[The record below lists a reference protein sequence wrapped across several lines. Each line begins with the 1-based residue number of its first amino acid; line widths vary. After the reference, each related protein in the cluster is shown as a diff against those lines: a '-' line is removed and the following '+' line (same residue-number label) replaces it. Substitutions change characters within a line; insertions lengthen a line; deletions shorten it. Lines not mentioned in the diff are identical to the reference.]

1 MELDD
6 RKTDQQLTSNMG
18 SVLTSPNDKTE
29 TGDSTPTSSTDASTK
44 TKESGSV
51 PDDPISST
59 SSEAPLVKVSEMSKN
74 EDPCL
79 SDDSDQDLLENISG
93 EKITE
98 DVEDLVHDLESLLE
112 KSTDSFNISNI
123 RSNRSSTS
131 DKAQIEAVDSR
142 IINDLGDYVKN
153 KEEPATPL
161 DEKALSQSEDASST
175 PTDEPDKA
183 ASQEIKIS
191 PIIPQD
197 TKDDIS
203 SMSEEVHGTVA
214 EPDSQQEDK
223 YNEVIVEEPNDEEK
237 VEEEKV
243 SESVEI
249 TEIQSDAQCG
259 EDITSDPVVEEP
271 QEIKEPTEINKSSIE
286 EAAEVQEVVSENLM
300 KIAEIKSSEMDDNK
314 EVDEKP
320 NEPTIIVAESSE
332 DAKIEQVY
340 ELVGESQN
348 DGANTKDTLES
359 ESVVQDI
366 DQDAS
371 KASSDSAPEECSSTE
386 IVENNVQEINEITE
400 VFQNE
405 QVSNVA
411 PSNASTLMEVDD
423 ESSSVAE
430 TSKTEVSDDQITKP
444 ELMESTELISD
455 AGTINEEVQE
465 VSENEVHKVL
475 MEVEESKES
484 VLTSSEINPVVQSI
498 DKIECEMNEVEQ
510 NREQNVTNVNND
522 VVQEE
527 EKDQEQISALEI
539 QENVTQEALNSEDKS
554 EELDE
559 TNIID
564 KESDLKAQD
573 VTNNVGDVLQE
584 STTVEEKTEM
594 STEEVGETPGD
605 LVTENSQEN
614 IVEDKELEKEIPKEI
629 SATDKE
635 LIKIG
640 DTKEISTHTPEE
652 INETFL
658 GTSENKIDASEETFK
673 EELPQLSDISH
684 ECSNSLGASE
694 QLVNTESNKNSE
706 TVIANDE
713 RDKQVEKETVAEES
727 LDQEIP
733 VYSKLETNSEYIES
747 VESTELSKPEPSKL
761 PANTLI
767 DNDSEIEDFPVLQL
781 SPPDD
786 LVTEFPDTAKLKE
799 EKFEEDIAVN
809 EEVQKSS
816 IPSETQE
823 ADVPKTV
830 LTEELI
836 DQKIAH
842 GIKTILET
850 TPPGTPLFKKE
861 DFIKELIS
869 KIFGD
874 DSPNDSLI
882 KQIHDKLQ
890 EQLHQMFPLQVEEL
904 DKKEVVSESEREQ
917 IAEELIEKEEVS
929 ESDNV
934 KVEEGLIQ
942 KETAVDPDPKDLLD
956 KESVPESD
964 VVPIAEDPP
973 MEEKS
978 QANIINTLVKDSN
991 ISHETLEHQEL
1002 PDETASVAPFA
1013 GESDKSIVVQ
1023 EAIRPKLIEEPCLR
1037 NQQAKSLFD
1046 TPNSSEANSPLVT
1059 ESIEAPET
1067 IDSQDVKIHKHLVA
1081 HVKEN
1086 DSNVLD
1092 NHTDESVFPASEVV
1106 SSQDLETQ
1114 QAVESL
1120 KNICDN
1126 EPQVES
1132 SGSFMDTTD
1141 MNNSFNEIPSASNQ
1155 EFDVSPDTSEVEKNS
1170 QDIDETQIL
1179 TRAANAAKLRQG
1191 KLHKSEPSL
1200 EKPLS
1205 ISVEETKEV
1214 KHYSPKLIIKPLK
1227 VPDEEISTTSN
1238 LELEPREPLK
1248 MTITKQSDKMHSIL
1262 KIYNPNES
1270 MDQEVD
1276 SPEQTVPKLIIK
1288 TKQDQQ
1294 SSPKMATRSSK
1305 AAYNSPT
1312 SSTQS
1317 RSSSPRVTAKAEAV
1331 SPFKITIKQPV
1342 KEESKQKHSPKLIIK
1357 PVVKTD
1363 DDMKEE
1369 KSPKLNIKPIRP
1381 PDEIEQV
1388 HSPKIRIKP
1397 IPKPEDVSE
1406 GPHTPRLNIK
1416 PVKRQDNEKQTEET
1430 PQKSS
1435 PKVTIKP
1442 VVKPPEADVPKNDDE
1457 EVKERIVLKI
1467 NKGNLTTPSKESRK
1481 REHSEEKSEK
1491 LKKIKLK
1498 FSKEGTPHIVQQ
1510 VSDESGKRS
1519 SDEFEGES
1527 PDKAKKLKADEAKES
1542 ESNVATPVMRVV
1554 EQNVEVK
1561 HETVVPATS
1570 ESVPADMATPKS
1582 AQVTPTPRK
1591 RGRPR
1596 KQPIEPTPE
1605 PPAETATPPSDV
1617 EALAKLAETPQPAA
1631 TETGRPKRSCR
1642 GVSVCDT
1649 LGIKPRKP
1657 RGGKARGAARG
1668 QGQSR
1673 ATPMKPAKET
1683 KLSKA
1688 RLKLLEKSAKEALE
1702 AQGQSNVAESAVAG
1716 DSSKQEQSETV
1727 RKTDDCIGPLSEF
1740 SGNPV
1745 PSVADP
1751 VCIDLTA
1758 EDTSSN
1764 EVTSTQLTEVGR
1776 GTSTETP
1783 VTNLEEKLPHLEIS
1797 GAANLDGA
1805 STSNTLPE
1813 IAMFEEE
1820 TRMSAEANS
1829 RAQTPAKQVMV
1840 STPME
1845 VEESQSSIQ
1854 STATVESGKTPAS
1867 KANKGSR
1874 LEVHHDP
1881 DQNIISADQLAEY
1894 HWNGNGPFML
1904 QEQVAQF
1911 LGIKSFKRKYPNI
1924 QRRFVDMQERDFIR
1938 ESALASEAMCDLGLT
1953 AVHSA
1958 DILDIMYSDFQEK
1971 YEEYCKHQR
1980 DRQTKELINKQRAL
1994 SLAAT
1999 QEKNKLDI
2007 TEQAISS
2014 AASWNANFN
2023 KMRKEQRKAS
2033 MDLQTL
2039 TVHYPKGKIKQINK
2053 GKIGNYP
2060 VSLVPGQFTDF
2071 YQEYTPTEIN
2081 NLPINTMCYD
2091 PINYNDSDESE
2102 SSGSESESESS
2113 DTDSS
2118 SSESCSGDDDCKM
2131 CVKSQYH
2138 QTVKKAA
2145 ATSTK

>member
-1 MELDD
+1 MLYSE
-6 RKTDQQLTSNMG
+6 QIFSNYRF
-18 SVLTSPNDKTE
+18 S
-29 TGDSTPTSSTDASTK
+29 
-44 TKESGSV
+44 SV

-153 KEEPATPL
+153 KEEPATPLGGKIVTIKHTLCPKVADCNSSVL

-271 QEIKEPTEINKSSIE
+271 QEIKEPTEINKSSTE

-320 NEPTIIVAESSE
+320 NEPTIVVAESSE
-332 DAKIEQVY
+332 DAKIEQVC

-386 IVENNVQEINEITE
+386 IVENNEQEINEITE

-411 PSNASTLMEVDD
+411 PSNTSTLMEVDD

-498 DKIECEMNEVEQ
+498 DKVECEMNEVEQ
-510 NREQNVTNVNND
+510 NREQNVTDVNND
-522 VVQEE
+522 VIQEE
-527 EKDQEQISALEI
+527 EKDQEQISAPEI

-584 STTVEEKTEM
+584 STTVEEKTKM
-594 STEEVGETPGD
+594 SIEEVGETPGD

-629 SATDKE
+629 SATDKK

-706 TVIANDE
+706 TVIANDK

-727 LDQEIP
+727 LGQEIP

-767 DNDSEIEDFPVLQL
+767 DNDSEVEDFPVLQL

-786 LVTEFPDTAKLKE
+786 LVTEFSDTAKLKE

-836 DQKIAH
+836 DQKIAQ
-842 GIKTILET
+842 GIKTVLET
-850 TPPGTPLFKKE
+850 TPPGTPLLKKE

-874 DSPNDSLI
+874 YAPNDLLI

-890 EQLHQMFPLQVEEL
+890 EQLQQMFPQQILPLQMEEL
-904 DKKEVVSESEREQ
+904 DKKEVVSESEGEP

-978 QANIINTLVKDSN
+978 QANIINTLVNDSN

-1002 PDETASVAPFA
+1002 PDETASVALFA
-1013 GESDKSIVVQ
+1013 EESDKSIVVQ
-1023 EAIRPKLIEEPCLR
+1023 ETIRPKLIEEPCLR
-1037 NQQAKSLFD
+1037 NQQTKSLFD

-1059 ESIEAPET
+1059 ESIETPET
-1067 IDSQDVKIHKHLVA
+1067 IDSQDVKIHKQLVA

-1141 MNNSFNEIPSASNQ
+1141 TNNSFNEIPSASNQ

-1238 LELEPREPLK
+1238 LESEPREPLK

-1363 DDMKEE
+1363 DEMKEE

-1527 PDKAKKLKADEAKES
+1527 PDKAKKLKADETKES

-1570 ESVPADMATPKS
+1570 ESVPAGLFFFCLFFS
-1582 AQVTPTPRK
+1582 NIFFSFRH
-1591 RGRPR
+1591 
-1596 KQPIEPTPE
+1596 
-1605 PPAETATPPSDV
+1605 
-1617 EALAKLAETPQPAA
+1617 
-1631 TETGRPKRSCR
+1631 
-1642 GVSVCDT
+1642 
-1649 LGIKPRKP
+1649 IKF
-1657 RGGKARGAARG
+1657 
-1668 QGQSR
+1668 
-1673 ATPMKPAKET
+1673 
-1683 KLSKA
+1683 
-1688 RLKLLEKSAKEALE
+1688 KLLRS
-1702 AQGQSNVAESAVAG
+1702 
-1716 DSSKQEQSETV
+1716 
-1727 RKTDDCIGPLSEF
+1727 
-1740 SGNPV
+1740 
-1745 PSVADP
+1745 
-1751 VCIDLTA
+1751 
-1758 EDTSSN
+1758 
-1764 EVTSTQLTEVGR
+1764 
-1776 GTSTETP
+1776 
-1783 VTNLEEKLPHLEIS
+1783 
-1797 GAANLDGA
+1797 
-1805 STSNTLPE
+1805 
-1813 IAMFEEE
+1813 
-1820 TRMSAEANS
+1820 
-1829 RAQTPAKQVMV
+1829 QVWY
-1840 STPME
+1840 
-1845 VEESQSSIQ
+1845 I
-1854 STATVESGKTPAS
+1854 
-1867 KANKGSR
+1867 
-1874 LEVHHDP
+1874 
-1881 DQNIISADQLAEY
+1881 
-1894 HWNGNGPFML
+1894 
-1904 QEQVAQF
+1904 
-1911 LGIKSFKRKYPNI
+1911 
-1924 QRRFVDMQERDFIR
+1924 
-1938 ESALASEAMCDLGLT
+1938 
-1953 AVHSA
+1953 
-1958 DILDIMYSDFQEK
+1958 
-1971 YEEYCKHQR
+1971 
-1980 DRQTKELINKQRAL
+1980 
-1994 SLAAT
+1994 
-1999 QEKNKLDI
+1999 
-2007 TEQAISS
+2007 
-2014 AASWNANFN
+2014 
-2023 KMRKEQRKAS
+2023 
-2033 MDLQTL
+2033 
-2039 TVHYPKGKIKQINK
+2039 
-2053 GKIGNYP
+2053 
-2060 VSLVPGQFTDF
+2060 
-2071 YQEYTPTEIN
+2071 
-2081 NLPINTMCYD
+2081 
-2091 PINYNDSDESE
+2091 
-2102 SSGSESESESS
+2102 
-2113 DTDSS
+2113 
-2118 SSESCSGDDDCKM
+2118 
-2131 CVKSQYH
+2131 
-2138 QTVKKAA
+2138 
-2145 ATSTK
+2145 